1 MLQGD
6 NAGGV
11 CVVGGG
17 GGGDALIL
25 SKELQKIM

>member
-17 GGGDALIL
+17 GGDALIL